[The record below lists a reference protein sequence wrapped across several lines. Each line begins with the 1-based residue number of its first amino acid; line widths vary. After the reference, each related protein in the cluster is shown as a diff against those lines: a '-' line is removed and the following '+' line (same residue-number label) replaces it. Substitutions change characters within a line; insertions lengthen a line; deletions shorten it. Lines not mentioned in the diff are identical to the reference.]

1 MGRASSRS
9 FATLRRLRW
18 LAPGLCAAGPLL
30 GLGCRTSMEQMD
42 AFGPQVVPFAAH
54 HGAPQPGP
62 VSPYAPAGGPTQAAY
77 PRVTNGV
84 VWASHTEVLP
94 DALPAAQEVPVN
106 LDAVLRLT
114 QENNVQIAEARE
126 RLHEALLADEVANT
140 SCVPNFL
147 RKDTFQRQSAEARVW
162 QQRADLARVTNEQ
175 LLDAGNTYIDLL
187 TARRGGAIARELEDD
202 MRTVLRRAEALRK
215 DEPSAAVLV
224 ESIRGAIESQ
234 EQTIARV
241 HQQGDA
247 AATKL
252 AYLLNLHAAVP
263 VPADQTLVVFDLV
276 DVSVPVEALLDQA
289 LTTGP
294 GVRELQG
301 LRASVQSAVEQAR
314 GPLERLDQLGFPAAC
329 ARLRWAESKLKQV
342 QLALEDLRGKLTAGV
357 LEAREAI
364 LSGREQIR
372 RGTEEIR
379 HARETYRL
387 SNLRF
392 QDQVTGATTNEV
404 MQSIRGLGQAH
415 LGHMSAVSAYD
426 KAQVRLLLL
435 LGQGPGGPG
444 GACHAPAPAPGPVMH

>member
-1 MGRASSRS
+1 
-9 FATLRRLRW
+9 
-18 LAPGLCAAGPLL
+18 LL

-42 AFGPQVVPFAAH
+42 AFGPQVMPGSAHAVAAP
-54 HGAPQPGP
+54 AVP
-62 VSPYAPAGGPTQAAY
+62 VSPYAAPAVQPRAAH
-77 PRVTNGV
+77 PPPTNGV
-84 VWASHTEVLP
+84 VRAGHTEALP
-94 DALPAAQEVPVN
+94 DTLPAAREVPVN

-114 QENNVQIAEARE
+114 KENNIQIAEAWE
-126 RLHEALLADEVANT
+126 RLHEAEIAYEVANT

-147 RKDTFQRQSAEARVW
+147 RKDTFKRTSAEAKVW

-187 TARRGGAIARELEDD
+187 TARRGEAIARELEDY
-202 MRTVLRRAEALRK
+202 MRKVLRRAEALRK

-224 ESIRGAIESQ
+224 EGIQGAIESQ
-234 EQTIARV
+234 QQTIARL

-252 AYLLNLHAAVP
+252 AYLLNLHGATP

-276 DVSVPVEALLDQA
+276 DVGGHVQALLDQA
-289 LTTGP
+289 LTNGP
-294 GVRELQG
+294 GVCELQG
-301 LRASVQSAVEQAR
+301 LRATVQSGVEQAR
-314 GPLERLDQLGFPAAC
+314 GLLERLDDLGFPAAY

-342 QLALEDLRGKLTAGV
+342 QLSLVDLRGKLTAGV

-364 LSGREQIR
+364 GSGCEQIR
-372 RGTEEIR
+372 HGSEEIG

-392 QDQVTGATTNEV
+392 QPGSITGATTNEI

-415 LGHMSAVSAYD
+415 LGYMNAVSAYD

-435 LGQGPGGPG
+435 LGHGPGGPA
-444 GACHAPAPAPGPVMH
+444 GACPAPVSAPVPDPVMH